1 MLRRANIRGQD
12 HDAPKTH
19 GISFLRSSMCGIA
32 GIIRWGNLPV
42 VEPEIAAMAAALEHR
57 GPDQE
62 GMFVEGGV
70 GIGMRRLSIIDL
82 SPLGRQP
89 MANEDGQIQVVYNG
103 EIYNFRELRTL
114 LEREGHTFRS
124 TTDTEVLVHGYE
136 HFGAVELCKRLEGM
150 FAFALLDRR
159 ARRLV
164 LGRDRF
170 GIKPL
175 YLRRGPQ
182 QLSFASEV
190 RAFSHD
196 GLGRPAVNPAF
207 VSSYLAVGYVASPAT
222 AFRDVVK
229 LPPSTVIQIDL
240 ISGAQQQT
248 KYYELSPENI
258 DRAADAE
265 LVDALRERLDGAI
278 QRHLISDVPM
288 GIFLSGGI
296 DSSAIATFANRQS
309 PRPLASFSMGFASSD
324 RGDEISFAARVADTI
339 GSPNTRFEL
348 APHALGDLD
357 RIVACLE
364 EPLSDSAV
372 LPLWHLCAGTGA
384 HVKVALSGEGGD
396 EALGGYGRYFW
407 AGIADQ
413 LSHSAFGWPQVVSR
427 LSHLAPAKT
436 LGPLNLIRRAGKLA
450 HSMDLSPSLRYMS
463 WFEIFT
469 PDEQKDLCGA
479 EATEPSAR
487 VEQLFTQAS
496 DMALDDVQRLQY
508 VDFHTTLLDNL
519 LMKADKLS
527 MAHSL
532 EVRVPLL
539 DRRLVEF
546 GLALPPRAKAGLRR
560 SKELLR
566 ELLRADLP
574 LAITDRPKRGFE
586 IPVDTWFRDESM
598 AGLRRQLVSGALVK
612 VLGLSAPAIAKVIDL
627 HVAGEDLGRKMF
639 SLATLE
645 FWAAR
650 FC

>member
-1 MLRRANIRGQD
+1 
-12 HDAPKTH
+12 
-19 GISFLRSSMCGIA
+19 MCGIA
-32 GIIRWGNLPV
+32 GIIRWGAAPV
-42 VEPEIAAMAAALEHR
+42 AEAELVAMAGALEHR
-57 GPDQE
+57 GPDQQ
-62 GMFVEGGV
+62 GVFVEPGV

-89 MANEDGQIQVVYNG
+89 MANEDGQVQVVYNG
-103 EIYNFRELRTL
+103 EIYNFLELRSL
-114 LEREGHTFRS
+114 LQHEGHVFRS

-136 HFGAVELCKRLEGM
+136 HFGAVELAKRLDGM

-159 ARRLV
+159 ARKVV
-164 LGRDRF
+164 LARDRF

-175 YLRRGPQ
+175 YLRRGPH

-190 RAFSHD
+190 RAFNHD
-196 GLGRPAVNPAF
+196 GLGRPATDPSF
-207 VSSYLAVGYVASPAT
+207 VSSYLAIGYVPSPTT

-229 LPPSTVIQIDL
+229 LPPSTVLEID
-240 ISGAQQQT
+240 IASGAEQQA
-248 KYYELSPENI
+248 KYYELCPENI
-258 DRAADAE
+258 DRAADAD
-265 LVDALRERLDGAI
+265 LVGALRERLEGAI
-278 QRHLISDVPM
+278 RRHLISDVPM

-296 DSSAIATFANRQS
+296 DSSAIATFATRES
-309 PRPLASFSMGFASSD
+309 PRPLESFSMGFSSSD
-324 RGDEISFAARVADTI
+324 RGDEVSFAARVAETI
-339 GSPNTRFEL
+339 RSPNTRFEL
-348 APHALGDLD
+348 APHAIGDLD
-357 RIVACLE
+357 QIVACLE

-384 HVKVALSGEGGD
+384 RLKVALSGEGGD
-396 EALGGYGRYFW
+396 ESLGGYGRYFW
-407 AGIADQ
+407 SGVADQ
-413 LSHSAFGWPQVVSR
+413 LSYSAVGWPHLVSR
-427 LSHLAPAKT
+427 LADMVPART
-436 LGPLNLIRRAGKLA
+436 AGPLNVIRRAGKLA

-463 WFEIFT
+463 WFEIFG
-469 PDEQKDLCGA
+469 PAEQRDLCGR
-479 EATEPSAR
+479 EATGPTAR
-487 VEQLFTQAS
+487 VESLFTEAS

-566 ELLRADLP
+566 EVLRAHLP

-586 IPVDTWFRDESM
+586 IPVDAWFRDQST
-598 AGLRRQLVSGALVK
+598 AALRSQLVSGALVK
-612 VLGLSAPAIAKVIDL
+612 VLGLSAPAIAKVVESHL
-627 HVAGEDLGRKMF
+627 GGQDLGRKMF

-645 FWAAR
+645 FWASR